1 MGDFAQ
7 NSPVP
12 TLHNFNT
19 KSLESMENDLK
30 LFSGYR
36 PMELILPSLFSELSG
51 QALPKIVQEISRVNY
66 LNHVV
71 IGLDRANREEFE
83 QAFSFFKQM
92 RQPFSILWND
102 GPRLKAIHNELSD
115 RNLAPTELGKGRNV
129 WYCIGYVNARAKAVA
144 VGLHDCDITTYD
156 RQLLARLFYP
166 IANPNFHFEFC
177 KGFYA
182 RVADGKMNGRVSRL
196 LVSPLLLA
204 MEQVLGGSEYLSFM
218 RGFRY
223 PLAGEFS
230 FRKNLIP
237 QLRIPSDWGLEVGIL
252 SEMQRSQ
259 ANSRVCQVD
268 LANTYDHKHQDLSP
282 DDASKGLS
290 RMSSDITKV
299 LIRKLAT
306 QGHCFGARPCVL
318 SRLAIIG

>member
-1 MGDFAQ
+1 M
-7 NSPVP
+7 
-12 TLHNFNT
+12 
-19 KSLESMENDLK
+19 
-30 LFSGYR
+30 
-36 PMELILPSLFSELSG
+36 
-51 QALPKIVQEISRVNY
+51 
-66 LNHVV
+66 
-71 IGLDRANREEFE
+71 
-83 QAFSFFKQM
+83 
-92 RQPFSILWND
+92 
-102 GPRLKAIHNELSD
+102 
-115 RNLAPTELGKGRNV
+115 
-129 WYCIGYVNARAKAVA
+129 
-144 VGLHDCDITTYD
+144 
-156 RQLLARLFYP
+156 LARLFYP

-259 ANSRVCQVD
+259 AQSCLSVD

-290 RMSSDITKV
+290 RMS
-299 LIRKLAT
+299 AT
-306 QGHCFGARPCVL
+306 SPK
-318 SRLAIIG
+318 